1 MRLGEFWKNNFKII
15 RLDWCGGSD
24 GEGAKADDDVESVHE
39 GEGFEECEGVVE
51 GEGVDDVKGVD
62 KGEGFEEC
70 EGVGEG
76 EGVDEVKGVDKGEG
90 GGEGFNDVKGIDDVE
105 CVEASFCV
113 FSVFFKQTFF
123 SKLM

>member
-24 GEGAKADDDVESVHE
+24 GEGAKADDHVESVHE

-51 GEGVDDVKGVD
+51 GEGVDDVKG
-62 KGEGFEEC
+62 F
-70 EGVGEG
+70 
-76 EGVDEVKGVDKGEG
+76 
-90 GGEGFNDVKGIDDVE
+90 DDVE
-105 CVEASFCV
+105 GVEASFGL

>member
-15 RLDWCGGSD
+15 RLDWSGGSD
-24 GEGAKADDDVESVHE
+24 GEGAKADDHVESVHE

-62 KGEGFEEC
+62 KGEG
-70 EGVGEG
+70 
-76 EGVDEVKGVDKGEG
+76 

-105 CVEASFCV
+105 CVEASFGL

>member
-62 KGEGFEEC
+62 KGEG
-70 EGVGEG
+70 
-76 EGVDEVKGVDKGEG
+76 
-90 GGEGFNDVKGIDDVE
+90 GGEGFNDVKGIDDVKGFDDVE
-105 CVEASFCV
+105 GVEASFCL